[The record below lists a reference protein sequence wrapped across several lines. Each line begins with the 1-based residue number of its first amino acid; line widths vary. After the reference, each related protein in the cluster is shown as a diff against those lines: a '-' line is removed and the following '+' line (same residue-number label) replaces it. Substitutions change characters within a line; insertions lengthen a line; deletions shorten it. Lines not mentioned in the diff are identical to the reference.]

1 MYSLNIHIRFPRYS
15 HEISI
20 ATIYLLCG
28 WETPSS
34 SLAHWLFCKLE
45 CYCSHSF
52 LILMCYLGYYNLNH
66 KIPMLLLNE
75 DKLIIIETLVMAN
88 GDYLFLCWVNYL
100 LAIYHSNSK
109 GTHQFIQ
116 FMSFSSSAHAE
127 NSVACLLASSNILG
141 NDYPDIQVSNLN
153 VAFSTN
159 P

>member
-1 MYSLNIHIRFPRYS
+1 
-15 HEISI
+15 
-20 ATIYLLCG
+20 
-28 WETPSS
+28 
-34 SLAHWLFCKLE
+34 
-45 CYCSHSF
+45 
-52 LILMCYLGYYNLNH
+52 
-66 KIPMLLLNE
+66 MLLLDEE

-88 GDYLFLCWVNYL
+88 GDCLFLCWINYL

-116 FMSFSSSAHAE
+116 FMSSSSSAHAE

-141 NDYPDIQVSNLN
+141 NYYPDMQVSNLN